1 MKTKQVTHTLI
12 DHYIDV
18 NTSHPVERRGLELW
32 RGGHITGIWITLK
45 NTLQVSVLSSGRDE
59 EYLVEI
65 EFRGKNNLETSCNCP
80 YDHGGICKHTVAAL
94 TECKLENHLNSIYN
108 RKRVDPKNV
117 SLTAASIG
125 EKRLERSIPAD
136 LENKV
141 SQLTVPENIKIKK
154 DKNGT
159 FKANVQDGD
168 TTYSVV
174 LNKKQYET
182 TIHTSCTCSDTGHI
196 LCAHKLGVLLFISRR
211 YGEHAFESSHSWEK
225 EKKALLDD
233 YGYTPDNYPAD
244 KLRFY
249 FYEGNL
255 FLEVLDPSITKISEL
270 TKFKGFKNATPTEKD
285 LHARYGNKNQGEDSS
300 LGYVIEIWTTFSGL
314 HLPRITPVHGKL
326 RKDRTAHKQTVES
339 LDQIFEIESVLKDIT
354 PEDHEIISL
363 TNEHRDTET
372 RLNKDLLAAIDHGKA
387 HWYAISEEE
396 ARRVLPRLNDF
407 ARYYL
412 NYLHQVLPR
421 MKNKYVYFSEWIHN
435 YGRFPAKNLEPVKI
449 NTEEFLESK
458 LEVEKKK
465 GHIELTFSITLNGKV
480 PMRPINDMHYP
491 VWINLEDNEIHTWK
505 NHHHFLLAAHF
516 NFWEKRVIEIPHEQW
531 PKIFETFIQEIQ
543 NKIPVEMYKSMEP
556 KEKKVQP
563 KTRIKLT
570 ETGNFLLIYPIVV
583 YGDKELLLNET
594 GKNLYDSDKDGSLT
608 VIPRDKEYEQN
619 IRDFIVDLHPGF
631 SPFTEQEYYFLH
643 VDEVMKK
650 MWFFDFFEK
659 CKEKGIE
666 VYGIKD
672 LKKIR
677 YNPNRPSTSFSV
689 KSGIDWFDLDMQVN
703 FGEQSVS
710 LKEVR
715 KAVMKEQHYVRL
727 GEDNWGLLPG
737 EWLEQWSK
745 MLKFGKVQDGK
756 LKLSKLHF
764 QLIEQL
770 YDRLDNDA
778 VAREI
783 EEKKQ
788 LLQSFD
794 SIEEVSTPDGV
805 QAELRNYQQ
814 AGLNWLVFL
823 LRFKWGGIL
832 ADDMGLGKTLQM
844 LSLFRYLQSQN
855 KSKRQQFL
863 VVAPTTL
870 LFNWE
875 NEILKFTP
883 GMKYLVHWGQQRTK
897 DRSTWKDYDII
908 LTTYGTLTR
917 DIEWMKDFEF
927 TVAVLDESQAIKNP
941 SSLRF
946 KAVNLINATYRFTLT
961 GTPIENNTM
970 ELYAQMQFVNPGLL
984 GSQNFFKKEYA
995 IPIDKNGNK
1004 EKTRELQQLIKPF
1017 LLRRTKEKVAKE
1029 LPPKTEI
1036 PFFCEMEE
1044 EQRKVYEAFKNE
1056 YRSQVL
1062 SKIDEEGVDK
1072 AKFNVLDALTKLRQI
1087 CDSPALMNTEE
1098 DYGNNS
1104 VKLQEILRHV
1114 REKTGK
1120 HKVII
1125 FSQFVSMLKL
1135 ITRELDKEGLVYSY
1149 LDGSTH
1155 DRKQA
1160 VETFQE
1166 DNQCRIMVISLK
1178 AGGLGL
1184 NLTKADYIYLIDPWW
1199 NPAVEQQAID
1209 RTHRIGQDKHIFAY
1223 KMICKDTVEEKILNL
1238 QERKKSLAED
1248 LITAEQSFVK
1258 KLSEEDIR
1266 AIFE

>member
-1 MKTKQVTHTLI
+1 MRKPNIIYTLI

-18 NTSHPVERRGLELW
+18 NTSHSVKKRGLALW
-32 RGGHITGIWITLK
+32 RGGHITGIWTTIK
-45 NTLQVSVLSSGRDE
+45 NTLQANMLSSNYNE
-59 EYLVEI
+59 EYVVEI
-65 EFRGKNNLETSCNCP
+65 GFSGKNNLQTSCSCP
-80 YDHGGICKHTVAAL
+80 YDHGGICKHTVAVL
-94 TECKLENHLNSIYN
+94 TECKLGNHLNSIYN
-108 RKRVDPKNV
+108 RKRVDPKHV
-117 SLTAASIG
+117 SVTAASIDQ
-125 EKRLERSIPAD
+125 ERLERSIPAD

-141 SQLTVPENIKIKK
+141 NQLAASENIQVTE
-154 DKNGT
+154 DKNGI
-159 FKANVQDGD
+159 FKANVHDGE
-168 TTYSVV
+168 TTYSVI
-174 LNKKQYET
+174 LNKKKYET
-182 TIHTSCTCSDTGHI
+182 TIHTSCTCSDTEHI
-196 LCAHKLGVLLFISRR
+196 FCVHKLVALLFISRH

-225 EKKALLDD
+225 EKAELLED
-233 YGYTPDNYPAD
+233 YGYTPDNYPPD

-249 FYEGNL
+249 FNEGHL
-255 FLEVLDPSITKISEL
+255 ELEVLDPSVTQISEL
-270 TKFKGFKNATPTEKD
+270 TKFKGFDNATPTEQY
-285 LHARYGNKNQGEDSS
+285 LQARYGNKNREETSS
-300 LGYVIEIWTTFSGL
+300 LGYVIEIWPTFSGL
-314 HLPRITPVHGKL
+314 HLPRITPVYGKL
-326 RKDRTAHKQTVES
+326 RKDRSAHKQTVES
-339 LDQIFEIESVLKDIT
+339 VEHLYDIGSVLKDIT
-354 PEDHEIISL
+354 PEDQEIISL
-363 TNEHRDTET
+363 TNEYRDAET
-372 RLNKDLLAAIDHGKA
+372 RLNKDLLAAIEHGKT

-396 ARRVLPRLNDF
+396 ARQVLPRLNDF
-407 ARYYL
+407 SRYYL
-412 NYLHQVLPR
+412 SYLHQILPK
-421 MKNKYVYFSEWIHN
+421 MKDKYVYFSEWIHN
-435 YGRFPAKNLEPVKI
+435 NARFPAKNLEPVNI

-465 GHIELTFSITLNGKV
+465 GNIELTFSITINGKD
-480 PMRPINDMHYP
+480 PMQPIDDMHYP
-491 VWINLEDNEIHTWK
+491 IWINFEDSEIHTWK

-516 NFWEKRVIEIPHEQW
+516 DFQEEKVIEIPPDQW
-531 PKIFETFIQEIQ
+531 PKIFETFIKEIQ
-543 NKIPVEMYKSMEP
+543 NKIPVEMAENMKP

-563 KTRIKLT
+563 TTKIKLT
-570 ETGNFLLIYPIVV
+570 ETGNFLLLYPIVV
-583 YGDKELLLNET
+583 YSNKEVLLNEA
-594 GKNLYDSDKDGSLT
+594 GKNLYDSDEEVLT

-619 IRDFIVDLHPGF
+619 IRDFIVDLHPNF
-631 SPFTEQEYYFLH
+631 SHFSEQEYYFLH

-650 MWFFDFFEK
+650 MWFFNFFEK
-659 CKEKGIE
+659 CQEKGIQI
-666 VYGIKD
+666 YGFKN

-703 FGEQSVS
+703 FGDQAIS
-710 LKEVR
+710 LKDIR
-715 KAVMKEQHYVRL
+715 KAVMKEQQYVKL
-727 GEDNWGLLPG
+727 GDDSWGLLPG
-737 EWLEQWSK
+737 EWFEQWAK

-764 QLIEQL
+764 QLIDQLYEQL
-770 YDRLDNDA
+770 EDNA
-778 VAREI
+778 VAEEI

-794 SIEEVSTPDGV
+794 SIEEVSTPKGV
-805 QAELRNYQQ
+805 EAELRNYQQ

-823 LRFKWGGIL
+823 YRFRWGGIL

-844 LSLFRYLQSQN
+844 LLLFQYIQSQN
-855 KSKRQQFL
+855 GQERQQFL

-883 GMKYLVHWGQQRTK
+883 GMKYCIHWGQLRTK
-897 DRSTWKDYDII
+897 DSNEWNDFDII

-917 DIEWMKDFEF
+917 DIEWMKDFQF

-946 KAVNLINATYRFTLT
+946 KAVNLINAKYRFTLT

-995 IPIDKNGNK
+995 LPIDKHGDK

-1017 LLRRTKEKVAKE
+1017 LLRRTKEKVARE

-1036 PFFCEMEE
+1036 PLYCEMDS

-1056 YRSQVL
+1056 YRNQVL
-1062 SKIDEEGVDK
+1062 NKIDEEGIEK
-1072 AKFNVLDALTKLRQI
+1072 AKFNVLEALTKLRQI
-1087 CDSPALMNTEE
+1087 CDSPELINTEE
-1098 DYGNNS
+1098 DYGDSS
-1104 VKLQEILRHV
+1104 VKLQEILRHI
-1114 REKTGK
+1114 REKTGE

-1149 LDGSTH
+1149 LDGSTRN
-1155 DRKQA
+1155 RKQA
-1160 VETFQE
+1160 VQTFQE
-1166 DNQCRIMVISLK
+1166 NNQCRIMIISLK

-1184 NLTKADYIYLIDPWW
+1184 NLTEADYIYLIDPWW

-1223 KMICKDTVEEKILNL
+1223 KMICKDTVEEKILKL
-1238 QERKKSLAED
+1238 QEKKKSLAED

>member
-1 MKTKQVTHTLI
+1 MEKVDIISTLI
-12 DHYIDV
+12 DYYIDI
-18 NTSHPVERRGLELW
+18 NTSHSIENRGLNLW
-32 RGGHITGIWITLK
+32 REGHITNVWTTIK
-45 NTLQVSVLSSGRDE
+45 NTLQVSVLNSGHNE
-59 EYLVEI
+59 EYVVEI
-65 EFRGKNNLETSCNCP
+65 GFRSKNKLQTSCTCP

-94 TECKLENHLNSIYN
+94 TECKLEHHLNSIYY

-117 SLTAASIG
+117 SITAPSID
-125 EKRLERSIPAD
+125 EKMLEHSIPAD
-136 LENKV
+136 LEKNV
-141 SQLTVPENIKIKK
+141 NRLAVPENIQITD
-154 DKNGT
+154 DKNGI
-159 FKANVQDGD
+159 FKANVHDGE
-168 TTYSVV
+168 TVHSVV
-174 LNKKQYET
+174 LNKKKYDT
-182 TIHTSCTCSDTGHI
+182 TIHTSCTCNDTEHI
-196 LCAHKLGVLLFISRR
+196 LCVHKLAALLFISRQ
-211 YGEHAFESSHSWEK
+211 YGMYAFEHSHSWEK
-225 EKKALLDD
+225 EKKELLED
-233 YGYTPDNYPAD
+233 YGYTPDDYPSG

-249 FYEGNL
+249 FDEGNL
-255 FLEVLDPSITKISEL
+255 FLEVLDPSVTKISEL
-270 TKFKGFKNATPTEKD
+270 TKFKGFKDPTPTEKD
-285 LHARYGNKNQGEDSS
+285 LQARNGNENREEETS
-300 LGYVIEIWTTFSGL
+300 LGYVIENWSTFSGL
-314 HLPRITPVHGKL
+314 YLPKITPVHGKL
-326 RKDRTAHKQTVES
+326 RKDRTGHKQTVES
-339 LDQIFEIESVLKDIT
+339 LDHIYDIESVLKDIS
-354 PEDHEIISL
+354 PEDQEIISL
-363 TNEHRDTET
+363 TNEHRDAET
-372 RLNKDLLAAIDHGKA
+372 RLNMNLLATIEHGKA

-396 ARRVLPRLNDF
+396 ARQALPGLNDF
-407 ARYYL
+407 SRYYL
-412 NYLHQVLPR
+412 NYLHQVLPK
-421 MKNKYVYFSEWIHN
+421 MKNKYVYFSEWFHN
-435 YGRFPAKNLEPVKI
+435 NARFPAKNLEPVEI
-449 NTEEFLESK
+449 NTEKFLESNLK
-458 LEVEKKK
+458 VEKYN
-465 GHIELTFSITLNGKV
+465 GNIRLIYFITINGEPPVQPIES
-480 PMRPINDMHYP
+480 MYYPIWFD
-491 VWINLEDNEIHTWK
+491 LEGNEIYTWK

-516 NFWEKRVIEIPHEQW
+516 DFQEEKVIEITPVHWQ
-531 PKIFETFIQEIQ
+531 KIFETFIQEIQ
-543 NKIPVEMYKSMEP
+543 NKIPVEIDKSMET

-570 ETGNFLLIYPIVV
+570 ETGNFLLLYPIVV
-583 YGDKELLLNET
+583 YGNKEALLNEE
-594 GKNLYDSDKDGSLT
+594 GNNLYDSEGDQLT
-608 VIPRDKEYEQN
+608 VITRDKEYEQN
-619 IRDFIVDLHPGF
+619 MRDFIVDLHPNF
-631 SPFTEQEYYFLH
+631 SSFTEQEFYFLH

-659 CKEKGIE
+659 CQEKGIE
-666 VYGIKD
+666 VYGLKN

-677 YNPNRPSTSFSV
+677 YNPNRPSTNFSV

-715 KAVMKEQHYVRL
+715 KAVMKEQQYIKL
-727 GEDNWGLLPG
+727 GDDSWGLLPG
-737 EWLEQWSK
+737 EWLEKWSK
-745 MLKFGKVQDGK
+745 MLKFGKVQNGK

-770 YDRLDNDA
+770 YDQLDNDA
-778 VAREI
+778 VAEEI
-783 EEKKQ
+783 EEKKK

-794 SIEEVSTPDGV
+794 SIEEVATPEGV

-823 LRFKWGGIL
+823 YRFKWGGIL

-844 LSLFRYLQSQN
+844 LSMFRYIQSQN
-855 KSKRQQFL
+855 GRKKQQFL

-883 GMKYLVHWGQQRTK
+883 GMKYVVHWGSQRTK
-897 DRSTWKDYDII
+897 DSSTWKDYDII

-917 DIEWMKDFEF
+917 DIEWMKDYEF
-927 TVAVLDESQAIKNP
+927 AAAVLDESQAIKNP
-941 SSLRF
+941 TSLRF

-995 IPIDKNGNK
+995 MPIDKNGSK

-1017 LLRRTKEKVAKE
+1017 LLRRTKEKVARE

-1036 PFFCEMEE
+1036 PLFCEMDD

-1056 YRSQVL
+1056 YRNQVL
-1062 SKIDEEGVDK
+1062 NKIDEEGLEK

-1087 CDSPALMNTEE
+1087 CDSPALINTEE

-1135 ITRELDKEGLVYSY
+1135 ITGELDKEGMTYSY
-1149 LDGSTH
+1149 LDGSTR

-1160 VETFQE
+1160 VQTFQE

-1184 NLTKADYIYLIDPWW
+1184 NLTEADYIYLIDPWW

-1238 QERKKSLAED
+1238 QERKKTLAED

-1258 KLSEEDIR
+1258 KLTEEDIR
-1266 AIFE
+1266 AIFD